1 MFAET
6 LETGTMEKKLGANT
20 LTGILKNTQKA
31 SSLNEINNEAASETL
46 LNDESSRKLNTQAR
60 NDLEDMEKIYSNYAI
75 GNTPLNSMMR
85 TNTNN
90 NDMNEDKRS
99 RGEQMKAA
107 DILKSNAITNLTV
120 NAIREELERRELE
133 RVLAEID
140 SSKSEFKAAKTLKQ
154 LNQNINTSQTNRQS
168 HENNQNNKKK
178 PTTNKYENIRGT
190 GSGKPA
196 WSPKLIKSPNSQQ
209 KNHHSP
215 PKLQQQQPNKQHSI
229 RKSSTS
235 PNQRENFSANVSING
250 ERFYMEEI
258 HNLSSINFKSSFF
271 NFKKTI

>member
-31 SSLNEINNEAASETL
+31 SSLNEINNEAASETM

-90 NDMNEDKRS
+90 NDMSEDKRS
-99 RGEQMKAA
+99 KGEQMKAA

-154 LNQNINTSQTNRQS
+154 LNQNTNTSHTNRQS
-168 HENNQNNKKK
+168 QENNQNNKRK

-190 GSGKPA
+190 GYGKPA
-196 WSPKLIKSPNSQQ
+196 WSPKLIKRPNSQQ

-215 PKLQQQQPNKQHSI
+215 PKLQQQQPNKQQSI

-271 NFKKTI
+271 